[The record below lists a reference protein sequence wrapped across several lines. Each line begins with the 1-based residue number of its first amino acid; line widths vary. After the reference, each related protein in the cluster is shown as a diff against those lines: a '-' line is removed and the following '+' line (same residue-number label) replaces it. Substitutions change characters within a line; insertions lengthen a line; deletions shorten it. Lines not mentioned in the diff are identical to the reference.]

1 MGKELPQGS
10 RLGAYAIERL
20 VLRTGLAEVYAAR
33 QVVPTERPCRLTVFN
48 VDPDSEPWE
57 RFSRE
62 AAQLK
67 ALEHPG
73 IAEIREVG
81 KSEAGLPFMVHMLP
95 EGEDLAARLRKG
107 GALTTRE
114 AVALARQVAAALH
127 AAHGIEVIHRD
138 LTPENIFLV
147 ERAKN
152 LKVADGEEPPFERV
166 QVLGFGVSRMLEAA
180 LGGTML
186 VGEAEYM
193 APEQITGFAMEVGPA
208 ADQYALALIVYQAL
222 TASRPFR
229 GDSVGATLLQ
239 VVRSVPEPLR
249 ALRPDIPAHVEVAVM
264 RALSRDRLA
273 RYPSLAAFIEALQGE
288 DAAPAGLAEL
298 TDAWLRPSA
307 RADAARQ
314 RALTVSGA
322 APSFQSVALGLSS
335 GGGGGGVP
343 EIVEDSATVPNT
355 MEEVMRLAVPPERI
369 EVLESTA
376 PVTTESGA
384 RPAGAMPRQHPLP
397 GVANQAA
404 RALAQAIKAGPEV
417 VDNTARDAVA
427 PPAAPPPPAA
437 EPPLDISVDPNGE
450 VALKSELKEPTDRVP
465 AARKPVSLETPATQ
479 PGAGQRLLWAAL
491 GLLLGL
497 LLGYLLRGQL
507 G

>member
-10 RLGAYAIERL
+10 RLGAYAIERML
-20 VLRTGLAEVYAAR
+20 LRTGLAEVYAAR

-81 KSEAGLPFMVHMLP
+81 KSEAGAPFIVHMLP

-114 AVALARQVAAALH
+114 AVTMARQVAAALH

-147 ERAKN
+147 ERAKSI
-152 LKVADGEEPPFERV
+152 KVADGEEPPFERV

-208 ADQYALALIVYQAL
+208 ADQYALGLIVYQAL

-229 GDSVGATLLQ
+229 GESVGATLLQ

-249 ALRPDIPAHVEVAVM
+249 ALRPDIPAHLEAAVM

-273 RYPSLAAFIEALQGE
+273 RYPTLAAFIEALQGE

-335 GGGGGGVP
+335 GGGVP

-376 PVTTESGA
+376 PVTADSGG
-384 RPAGAMPRQHPLP
+384 RPASAMPRMHPLP

-404 RALAQAIKAGPEV
+404 RALAQASKAGPEV
-417 VDNTARDAVA
+417 IDNTAPDSAPR
-427 PPAAPPPPAA
+427 PPAEPKPAA
-437 EPPLDISVDPNGE
+437 EPALDISVDPNGE
-450 VALKSELKEPTDRVP
+450 LALKGETKDPTDRVP
-465 AARKPVSLETPATQ
+465 AARKPAGLETPGAQ
-479 PGAGQRLLWAAL
+479 PGSGQRLLWAAL

-497 LLGYLLRGQL
+497 LLGYLLRGLL

>member
-335 GGGGGGVP
+335 GGGGGVP

-427 PPAAPPPPAA
+427 PPAAPSPPAA

>member
-10 RLGAYAIERL
+10 RLGAYAIERML
-20 VLRTGLAEVYAAR
+20 QRTGLAEVYAAR

-57 RFSRE
+57 RFARE

-81 KSEAGLPFMVHMLP
+81 KSEAGVPFIVHMLP
-95 EGEDLAARLRKG
+95 EGEDLAARLRKS
-107 GALTTRE
+107 GALTTGE
-114 AVALARQVAAALH
+114 AVAMARQVAAALH

-147 ERAKN
+147 ERAKSVK
-152 LKVADGEEPPFERV
+152 LAEGEEPPFERA

-180 LGGTML
+180 LGGGML

-208 ADQYALALIVYQAL
+208 ADQYALGLIVYQAL

-229 GDSVGATLLQ
+229 GESVGATLLQ

-249 ALRPDIPAHVEVAVM
+249 ALRPDIPAHVEAAVM

-288 DAAPAGLAEL
+288 DAPPAGLAEL

-376 PVTTESGA
+376 PVPADSSA
-384 RPAGAMPRQHPLP
+384 RPASPMPRMHPLP
-397 GVANQAA
+397 GVASQAV
-404 RALAQAIKAGPEV
+404 RALAQANKAGPEV
-417 VDNTARDAVA
+417 IDTTAPDSLSR
-427 PPAAPPPPAA
+427 PPTEPKPA

-450 VALKSELKEPTDRVP
+450 LALKGDTKEPTDRVP
-465 AARKPVSLETPATQ
+465 VARRPVGVETPAQ
-479 PGAGQRLLWAAL
+479 SGSGQRLLWAAL